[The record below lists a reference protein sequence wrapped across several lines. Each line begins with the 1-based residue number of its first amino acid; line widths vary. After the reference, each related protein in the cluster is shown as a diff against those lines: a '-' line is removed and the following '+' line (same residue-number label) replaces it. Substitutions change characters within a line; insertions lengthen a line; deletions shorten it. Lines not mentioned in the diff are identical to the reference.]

1 MEIRKA
7 EAADADVIYS
17 LVQDSI
23 KHAYGKYYNADEL
36 QFFIDWHVKEAVT
49 NDINKGAVY
58 VLTDGAD
65 VLATCTVDGSYITRL
80 FVDKAH
86 MRRGCGSFILQFI
99 EKQLLDEYGYCL
111 LATSIPAK
119 EFYLKRGYGII
130 DKQEVEIK
138 DGVFM
143 QYEVMKKTKRS
154 EI

>member
-7 EAADADVIYS
+7 DTADADVIYS
-17 LVQDSI
+17 LVQDTI
-23 KHAYGKYYNADEL
+23 NHAYGKYYNADEL
-36 QFFIDWHVKEAVT
+36 QFFIDWHSKDAVI
-49 NDINKGAVY
+49 NDINKGEVY
-58 VLTDGAD
+58 VLTEGAV
-65 VLATCTVDGSYITRL
+65 VLATCTVDGSHIARL

-99 EKQLLDEYGYCL
+99 EKQLLEEYGYCL
-111 LATSIPAK
+111 LDTSIPAK
-119 EFYLKRGYGII
+119 EFYLKRGYCVT

>member
-7 EAADADVIYS
+7 YTADADVIYS
-17 LVQDSI
+17 LVQDTI
-23 KHAYGKYYNADEL
+23 NHAYGKYYNADEL
-36 QFFIDWHVKEAVT
+36 QFFIDWHSKDAVI
-49 NDINKGAVY
+49 NDINKGEVY
-58 VLTDGAD
+58 VLTDGAV

-86 MRRGCGSFILQFI
+86 MRRGCGSFILQYI
-99 EKQLLDEYGYCL
+99 EKQLLDEYGFCL
-111 LATSIPAK
+111 LDTSIPAK
-119 EFYLKRGYGII
+119 EFYLKRGYCVT

>member
-7 EAADADVIYS
+7 DTADADVIYS
-17 LVQDSI
+17 LVQDTI
-23 KHAYGKYYNADEL
+23 NHAYGKYYNADEL
-36 QFFIDWHVKEAVT
+36 QFFIDWHSKDAVI
-49 NDINKGAVY
+49 NDINKGEVY
-58 VLTDGAD
+58 VLTDGAV
-65 VLATCTVDGSYITRL
+65 VLATCTADGSHITRL

-111 LATSIPAK
+111 LDTSIPAK
-119 EFYLKRGYGII
+119 EFYLKRGYGVI
-130 DKQEVEIK
+130 DKHEVEIK

>member
-7 EAADADVIYS
+7 DTADADVIYS
-17 LVQDSI
+17 LVQDTI
-23 KHAYGKYYNADEL
+23 NHAYGKYYNADEL
-36 QFFIDWHVKEAVT
+36 QFFIDWHSKDAVI
-49 NDINKGAVY
+49 NDINKGEVY
-58 VLTDGAD
+58 VLTEGAV
-65 VLATCTVDGSYITRL
+65 VLATCTADGSHIARL

-99 EKQLLDEYGYCL
+99 EKQLLEEYGYCL
-111 LATSIPAK
+111 LDTSIPAK
-119 EFYLKRGYGII
+119 EFYLKRGYCVT

>member
-7 EAADADVIYS
+7 DTADADVIYS
-17 LVQDSI
+17 LVQDTI
-23 KHAYGKYYNADEL
+23 NHASGKYYNADEL
-36 QFFIDWHVKEAVT
+36 QFFIDWHSKDAVI
-49 NDINKGAVY
+49 NDINKGEVY
-58 VLTDGAD
+58 VLTDGAV
-65 VLATCTVDGSYITRL
+65 VLATCTADGSHITRL

-111 LATSIPAK
+111 LDTSIPAK
-119 EFYLKRGYGII
+119 EFYLKRGYGVI

>member
-7 EAADADVIYS
+7 DTADADVIYS
-17 LVQDSI
+17 LVQDTI
-23 KHAYGKYYNADEL
+23 NHAYGKYYNADEL
-36 QFFIDWHVKEAVT
+36 QFFIDWHSKDAVI
-49 NDINKGAVY
+49 NDINKGEVY
-58 VLTDGAD
+58 VLTDGAV
-65 VLATCTVDGSYITRL
+65 VLATCTVDGSHIARL

-99 EKQLLDEYGYCL
+99 EKQLLEEYGYCL
-111 LATSIPAK
+111 LDTSIPAK
-119 EFYLKRGYGII
+119 EFYLKRGYCVT

>member
-7 EAADADVIYS
+7 EAADAVVIYS

-36 QFFIDWHVKEAVT
+36 QFFIDWHSKDAVI
-49 NDINKGAVY
+49 NDINKGEVY

-65 VLATCTVDGSYITRL
+65 VLATCTADGSYIARL

-99 EKQLLDEYGYCL
+99 EKQLLEEYGYCL
-111 LATSIPAK
+111 LDTSIPAK
-119 EFYLKRGYGII
+119 EFYLKRGYCVT

>member
-7 EAADADVIYS
+7 DTADADVIYS
-17 LVQDSI
+17 LVQDTI
-23 KHAYGKYYNADEL
+23 NHAYGKYYNADEL
-36 QFFIDWHVKEAVT
+36 QFFIDWHSKDAVI
-49 NDINKGAVY
+49 NDINKGEVY
-58 VLTDGAD
+58 VLTDGAV
-65 VLATCTVDGSYITRL
+65 VLATCTADGSHITRL

-111 LATSIPAK
+111 LDTSIPAK
-119 EFYLKRGYGII
+119 EFYLKRGYGVI

-138 DGVFM
+138 VFM

>member
-7 EAADADVIYS
+7 DTADADVIYS
-17 LVQDSI
+17 LVQNTI
-23 KHAYGKYYNADEL
+23 NHAYGKYYNADEL
-36 QFFIDWHVKEAVT
+36 QFFIDWHSKDAVI
-49 NDINKGAVY
+49 NDINKGEVY
-58 VLTDGAD
+58 VLTDGAV
-65 VLATCTVDGSYITRL
+65 VLATCTADGSYITRL

-99 EKQLLDEYGYCL
+99 ENQLLEEYGYCL
-111 LATSIPAK
+111 LDTSIPAK
-119 EFYLKRGYGII
+119 EFYLKRGYCVT